1 MTTRPHDPPAAPP
14 AAASSDA
21 SRASRV
27 DGPRADA
34 GLPKAARLRTSAEFK
49 HCFTHGLRAN
59 GRYFRLV
66 KSFRDDVR
74 MGSAISRKV
83 DKRAVERN
91 RIRRIVREWF
101 RHRRGTLP
109 PADYFINAKPDARNV
124 SGADLQRDL
133 DALFRRALAL
143 KPAPPPGTMADAVA
157 PMPTA
162 SD

>member
-1 MTTRPHDPPAAPP
+1 MSSRDPLPSD
-14 AAASSDA
+14 AASVRDA
-21 SRASRV
+21 VVETSGRSPDVRF
-27 DGPRADA
+27 PRS
-34 GLPKAARLRTSAEFK
+34 ARLRKPAEFK
-49 HCFTHGLRAN
+49 HCFAHGLRAN

-66 KSFRDDVR
+66 KSFRDDAR

-101 RHRRGTLP
+101 RHVRGTLP

-124 SGADLQRDL
+124 AAADLRRDL

-143 KPAPPPGTMADAVA
+143 KPAPPAGTMADGVA
-157 PMPTA
+157 PLSPPA
-162 SD
+162 S